1 MKNTRQKTN
10 KKGFTMIEMIAV
22 MVVIGV
28 ILSAVIP
35 ALTGAINNGRVAS
48 AAGTIRSLQTA
59 ATNYYNGNGGSYTG
73 LTLATLASGNYLP
86 AGVTGTNSWNGTI
99 TVAPDANA
107 SWFDITLTNVPTA
120 QATLLTTQV
129 ANLVQSTPTYT
140 AASQTWK
147 AAF

>member
-1 MKNTRQKTN
+1 MKNTCQKTN

-28 ILSAVIP
+28 ILSAVLPTLI
-35 ALTGAINNGRVAS
+35 GAINNGRVAS
-48 AAGTIRSLQTA
+48 AAGTIRSLQTS
-59 ATNYYNGNGGSYTG
+59 ATNYYNSNGGTYTG
-73 LTLATLASGNYLP
+73 ISMATLASGNYLP
-86 AGVTGTNSWNGTI
+86 AGVTGTDAWNGTI

-107 SWFDITLTNVPTA
+107 NWFDITLTNVPTA
-120 QATLLTTQV
+120 QATALTTQV
-129 ANLVQSTPTYT
+129 ANIVQSTPTYT